1 MPLWAALVC
10 GVFAAVLELA
20 DGQGTRG
27 CTDSWAQNFDPA
39 AQAEDGNCSYTCPG
53 LLQHADQARLAG
65 ATCFVHSDG
74 WPSALTDSAISSPKD
89 NPTHNTLPVSSNAE
103 SAAHTSAGKMIVQGI
118 PSSTSAEPTSSS
130 RTSLAYR
137 FQVGAASG
145 EPAALALRHVS
156 ATDCLPN
163 RCTKKASLT
172 PRLLLWQQVSLQPP
186 DSNFNVYSGGGVE
199 VMSGSY
205 AILMNVTFDS
215 IHITASTVRLTRS
228 FSLATHFLIH
238 I

>member
-10 GVFAAVLELA
+10 GVFAATLELA

-39 AQAEDGNCSYTCPG
+39 AQAEDGSCSYTCPG
-53 LLQHADQARLAG
+53 LLQHADQARLAE
-65 ATCFVHSDG
+65 ATCFVHSNG
-74 WPSALTDSAISSPKD
+74 TWPSALTDSAIASPEE
-89 NPTHNTLPVSSNAE
+89 NPKLNTLPV
-103 SAAHTSAGKMIVQGI
+103 TGKMIVQGI
-118 PSSTSAEPTSSS
+118 PSSTSAQPTS
-130 RTSLAYR
+130 RTSLAFR
-137 FQVGAASG
+137 FQVGAALSG
-145 EPAALALRHVS
+145 ETGYRYGALALRHVS
-156 ATDCLPN
+156 ATDCLPK

-172 PRLLLWQQVSLQPP
+172 PRLLLWQQVSLEPP

-215 IHITASTVRLTRS
+215 IHITASTVRLTRT
-228 FSLATHFLIH
+228 FSLATHLPIQ